1 MTFSLLQIGVT
12 FTSFFFVF
20 LLALFWHNKDKSS
33 EKRLSDVE
41 SFPVLMSVFFW
52 SAFFAL
58 MLKMSIDLLVIYF
71 PGVASSQWVFI
82 STIFAEDFVKITALL
97 IGLNVAGKRF
107 NEMSD
112 GLMYSVF
119 AALGFIFFENIM
131 YLLSTDGNI
140 YDYII
145 ILLGRNIFSFTAHLS
160 IIIFGLFYAS
170 TYLHSSSSLLQ
181 KLKKRKESRVKPYEI
196 GTMFKFLWKKYSFL
210 LMFWI
215 PFSPFV
221 LLYQLIN
228 NKKTHI
234 TMSEVFIGGFFMSV
248 YVHLLYDYAIHLN
261 IAWLNTLVLSIVGII
276 GVILFHYFPKL
287 DLH

>member
-20 LLALFWHNKDKSS
+20 LLALFWHNKDKNS
-33 EKRLSDVE
+33 EKKLSDVE

-52 SAFFAL
+52 SAFLAL
-58 MLKMSIDLLVIYF
+58 ILKMSIDLIAFYI
-71 PGVASSQWVFI
+71 PSIIASQSFFI
-82 STIFAEDFVKITALL
+82 GTIFAEDFVKIFALL

-131 YLLSTDGNI
+131 YLLSTNGNI
-140 YDYII
+140 YDYIL
-145 ILLGRNIFSFTAHLS
+145 ILLGRNIFSFTAHLA

-170 TYLHSSSSLLQ
+170 AYLHSSSSLLQ
-181 KLKKRKESRVKPYEI
+181 KLKKRKESRVKPYEL
-196 GTMFKFLWKKYSFL
+196 GKMLKFLWKKYSL
-210 LMFWI
+210 LVVVWI

-248 YVHLLYDYAIHLN
+248 YVHLLYNYALALN
-261 IAWLNTLVLSIVGII
+261 VSWLNTLVLTVVGII